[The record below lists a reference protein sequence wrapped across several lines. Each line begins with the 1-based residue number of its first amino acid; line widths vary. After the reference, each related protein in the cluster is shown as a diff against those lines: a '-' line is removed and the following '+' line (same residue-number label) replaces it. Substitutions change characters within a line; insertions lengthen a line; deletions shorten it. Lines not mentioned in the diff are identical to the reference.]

1 MSFAELLI
9 WGAVAGIG
17 ATVFTDVIGVLRQ
30 GWGATNGFYSLVG
43 RWIGSLPRAGFAH
56 DDIRTSPPVVAEAV
70 LGWAAHALLGVMFG
84 IGFALLFGAPALEA
98 PQLWQG
104 LSFGLGTVLVPW
116 LVFQPLFG
124 WGFAMSR
131 APEPWKMR
139 MKGMITHS
147 VFGLGLWLSALV
159 LRAII

>member
-30 GWGATNGFYSLVG
+30 GWRATNGFYGLVG
-43 RWIGSLPRAGFAH
+43 RWIGLLPRAGFAH
-56 DDIRTSPPVVAEAV
+56 DDIRTSPPVAAETV
-70 LGWAAHALLGVMFG
+70 LGWAAHALLGVVFG

-116 LVFQPLFG
+116 LIFQPLFG
-124 WGFAMSR
+124 WGFAVSKT
-131 APEPWKMR
+131 PEPCKMR
-139 MKGMITHS
+139 MKGVITHS
-147 VFGLGLWLSALV
+147 VFGVGLWLSALV